1 MNGTTNKI
9 KGRVKEA
16 IGALTNDKRL
26 KNEGKMD
33 QAGGAIKDTFAK
45 VVDQVKSGASTK

>member
-16 IGALTNDKRL
+16 IGALTNDKPL
-26 KNEGKMD
+26 KTRERW
-33 QAGGAIKDTFAK
+33 IKLAERSRTISRK
-45 VVDQVKSGASTK
+45 